1 MDSKEDQGPA
11 AMTRPRYETLITI
24 LGLIGAAVVA
34 ICR

>member
-1 MDSKEDQGPA
+1 MLKASD
-11 AMTRPRYETLITI
+11 MTRPRYETLITI